1 MNDVSSHSHSAFV
14 IIEQMTTEN
23 IKAQTHT
30 QIKAGKLNLVDLA
43 GSERIRIT
51 GATGQQ
57 LEESIKLNKSL
68 SYLGKVINALTV
80 HFFFLI

>member
-57 LEESIKLNKSL
+57 LEVSKKINK
-68 SYLGKVINALTV
+68 
-80 HFFFLI
+80 